1 MKIVLT
7 FQSVLCFGLFVN
19 VFGFLKRK
27 RKKKKKN
34 TVLRLENVELIMELM
49 TFDSCLALMLSGQ

>member
-27 RKKKKKN
+27 RKKKKN

-49 TFDSCLALMLSGQ
+49 TFDSCLELMLSGQ